1 MQQIL
6 NPMAHLYQTQLEASR
21 RFADAIFSGTEKLDR
36 LVLEATHRAVN
47 DQLNMATAMATGQ
60 DAAGGMDL
68 ARTLMQQNSNDAVNY
83 QAQIVRAVAEMQTEI
98 GKSMQEYIEQMGAQA
113 ANAPSRAEQS
123 TQAAAPGAA
132 DSMINPMTNMLS
144 MWENAFKQATAMATR
159 NMAAARSNTDRAAE
173 SAEGYTRDTTRAAGQ
188 AAEGA
193 AETTRRAASEASQGG
208 SSSRRK

>member
-60 DAAGGMDL
+60 DAAGGIDL